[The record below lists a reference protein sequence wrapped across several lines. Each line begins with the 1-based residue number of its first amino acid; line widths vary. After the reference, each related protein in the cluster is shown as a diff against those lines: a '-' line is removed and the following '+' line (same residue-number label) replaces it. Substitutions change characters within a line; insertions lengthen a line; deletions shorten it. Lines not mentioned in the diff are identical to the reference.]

1 MAGVRL
7 SCFWFRTTFH
17 RKWQAYVGLV
27 LLLGITGGLSL
38 FALAGARRTQ
48 STYHRYLKAVHAS
61 TMAVDTGQ
69 YNRSTL
75 HTIAS
80 FPEVRQSQT
89 YVAPL
94 VAHLA
99 NGTPIFQED
108 FEALASL
115 DGRFFEQDRFVATRG
130 RLPNPRRANEV
141 AVNGS
146 AAKKFGYS
154 VGQKLTLGT
163 YNPPDFDNPDAFTH
177 PPAPVKTMRAT
188 VVGIGL
194 FPNEVLQDDTDV
206 SPLVLFTPAYT
217 RQVLPWVQYE
227 WQGLTLKHGDADI
240 AALKS
245 RYVKLLDP
253 GAPQFFRITS
263 TTTFHVLQAVR
274 PLSIALGIF
283 GGIMGL
289 TCCLLVLQA
298 LARQLRG
305 ESDARLAVRAMGA
318 TPRGS
323 TSAAAFGLS
332 LVIITGVLLAVVL
345 ATVASPLMPLGKMH
359 VVEVSPGFDFDGLV
373 LGVGALL
380 LVLALGAAT
389 WIIAW
394 RTTPRRQS
402 ADSTVSRRT
411 SKVVGLAQRVGLPA
425 TGVVGLR
432 LAVEP
437 GHGRTAVPV
446 RSVMSGVAIAVLA
459 LVAAL
464 TFGSSLTALVATPRL
479 YGWAW
484 DATLLDGGGYG
495 EIHADKAQSVFRGD
509 ANIAAFA
516 GGYFGTDDLD
526 GTSTPLLGVTPGATV
541 HPPILKGRSVAR
553 SNETVVGSRTLS
565 QLHKHVGDT
574 ITLGNG
580 PDAHKLRIVGT
591 ATLPTIGIIHGEY
604 TSLGVG
610 AMVDTTL
617 VPGYTTNLN
626 TEQGGAGYVGPN
638 VLFVKFRRG
647 VDEKAALKKLQHEMG
662 PIGANPGS
670 LVLLQA
676 QRPAEIVNAT
686 EIGSSPKLIAGAL
699 GFAALASLGLALAT
713 SVRRRRI
720 DLGILKTLG
729 FTRRQLAATVRW
741 QAGATVLAGLIVGVP
756 SGVIIGHVLWRQFAQ
771 QLDVVPQPSTP
782 FVTIAAISVAAVIV
796 ALVAAAIP
804 ARAARRVRSARLL
817 DSV

>member
-1 MAGVRL
+1 MGRVRL
-7 SCFWFRTTFH
+7 PRFWFRTTYRH
-17 RKWQAYVGLV
+17 RWRAYVGLV
-27 LLLGITGGLSL
+27 LLLGITGGISL

-75 HTIAS
+75 DTIAT

-99 NGTPIFQED
+99 GGTPIFEED

-141 AVNGS
+141 AVNGF

-154 VGQKLTLGT
+154 LNQKLTLGT
-163 YNPPDFDNPDAFTH
+163 YNPLDFDDPDAFVH

-227 WQGLTLKHGDADI
+227 WQGLTLKRGDADI
-240 AALKS
+240 AALKK
-245 RYVKLLDP
+245 RYVKLLEP

-263 TTTFHVLQAVR
+263 TTSFHVLQAVR
-274 PLSIALGIF
+274 PLSIALAIF

-289 TCCLLVLQA
+289 TCFLLVLQA

-305 ESDARLAVRAMGA
+305 ETEARIAARAMGA

-332 LVIITGVLLAVVL
+332 LVIIAGAVLAVVL
-345 ATVASPLMPLGKMH
+345 ATVLSPLMPLGKMH
-359 VVEVSPGFDFDGLV
+359 VVEVAPGVDFDGFI
-373 LGVGALL
+373 LGVGALV

-394 RTTPRRQS
+394 RITPRRQS
-402 ADSTVSRRT
+402 ADSAVSRRT
-411 SKVVGLAQRVGLPA
+411 SKVVGVAQRVGLPA

-459 LVAAL
+459 LVAAV
-464 TFGSSLTALVATPRL
+464 TFGSSLTALVDTPRL

-484 DATLLDGGGYG
+484 DATLVDSGGYG
-495 EIHADKAQSVFRGD
+495 EIRMDRAPKLLGGD

-516 GGYFGTDDLD
+516 GGYFGADDLD
-526 GTSTPLLGVTPGATV
+526 GTSTPLLGVTPGAAV
-541 HPPILKGRSVAR
+541 HPPILKGRSVAK
-553 SNETVVGSRTLS
+553 SNETVVGSRTLL
-565 QLHKHVGDT
+565 QLHKRVGDT
-574 ITLGNG
+574 IMLGSG
-580 PDAHKLRIVGT
+580 TGAHKLRIVGT

-617 VPGYTTNLN
+617 VPGYTTNRN
-626 TEQGGAGYVGPN
+626 TAQGGTGYLGPN
-638 VLFVKFRRG
+638 VVFVRFRPG
-647 VDEKAALKKLQHEMG
+647 VDENAARKKLQHEMG
-662 PIGANPGS
+662 PIGSNPGS
-670 LVLLQA
+670 LVLLRA

-699 GFAALASLGLALAT
+699 GIAALASLGLALAT

-720 DLGILKTLG
+720 DLAILKTLG

-741 QAGATVLAGLIVGVP
+741 QAGATILAGLVVGVP
-756 SGVIIGHVLWRQFAQ
+756 SGVIFGHFLWRQFAQ
-771 QLDVVPQPSTP
+771 QLDVVPQLSTP
-782 FVTIAAISVAAVIV
+782 FTTITAISIAAMIV
-796 ALVAAAIP
+796 GLVAAAIP
-804 ARAARRVRSARLL
+804 ARLARRVKPARLL
-817 DSV
+817 DSA

>member
-1 MAGVRL
+1 MGRVRL
-7 SCFWFRTTFH
+7 PRFWFRTTFRH
-17 RKWQAYVGLV
+17 RWRAYVGLV

-48 STYHRYLKAVHAS
+48 STYHRYLKAVNAS

-69 YNRSTL
+69 YDQSTL
-75 HTIAS
+75 ETIAA
-80 FPEVRQSQT
+80 FPEVRKSQT

-94 VAHLA
+94 VAHLDH
-99 NGTPIFQED
+99 GKPIFQEN

-115 DGRFFEQDRFVATRG
+115 DGRFFEQDRFVATQG
-130 RLPNPRRANEV
+130 RLPNPRRTNEV
-141 AVNGS
+141 AVNAA
-146 AAKKFGYS
+146 AAKQFGYS
-154 VGQKLTLGT
+154 VGQKLMLGT
-163 YNPPDFDNPDAFTH
+163 FNPADFNGPGAFANPPD
-177 PPAPVKTMRAT
+177 PVKTMRAT

-217 RQVLPWVQYE
+217 RRVLPWVQYE
-227 WQGLTLKHGDADI
+227 WQGLTLKHGDADV
-240 AALKS
+240 AALKN

-253 GAPQFFRITS
+253 GAPQFFRISS

-289 TCCLLVLQA
+289 TCFLLVLQA

-305 ESDARLAVRAMGA
+305 EAEARLALRAMGA

-323 TSAAAFGLS
+323 TSAAALGLS
-332 LVIITGVLLAVVL
+332 LVVIAGVMLAVLLAT
-345 ATVASPLMPLGKMH
+345 AASPLMPLGKMH
-359 VVEVSPGFDFDGLV
+359 VIEVAPGFDFDGLV
-373 LGVGALL
+373 LGAGALV
-380 LVLALGAAT
+380 LVLALGVAT

-402 ADSTVSRRT
+402 ADSAATRRP
-411 SKVVGLAQRVGLPA
+411 SKVVGVAQRIGLPA
-425 TGVVGLR
+425 TAVVGLR

-437 GHGRTAVPV
+437 GRGRTAVPV

-459 LVAAL
+459 LVAAM

-495 EIHADKAQSVFRGD
+495 ETRVNPAKTVFARDTNVAGY
-509 ANIAAFA
+509 A
-516 GGYFGTDDLD
+516 GGYFGTDDIE
-526 GTSTPLLGVTPGATV
+526 GISTPLLGVTPGAAV
-541 HPPILKGRSVAR
+541 HPPILKGRPVAKR
-553 SNETVVGSRTLS
+553 TEVVVGSRTLS
-565 QLHKHVGDT
+565 QLHKRVGDS
-574 ITLGNG
+574 ITLGSG
-580 PDAHKLRIVGT
+580 PNAHKLRIVGT

-610 AMVDTTL
+610 AMVDSTL
-617 VPGYTTNLN
+617 VPGYTANLN
-626 TEQGGAGYVGPN
+626 QDQGGGGYVGPN

-647 VDEKAALKKLQHEMG
+647 VDKKAALKKLQHEMG
-662 PIGANPGS
+662 PVGSDPGS
-670 LVLLQA
+670 LVLLRA

-699 GFAALASLGLALAT
+699 GVAALASLGLALAT
-713 SVRRRRI
+713 SVRRRRF
-720 DLGILKTLG
+720 DLAVLKTLG

-782 FVTIAAISVAAVIV
+782 FATIAAISVAAIIV